1 MARVLIV
8 GCGCRGG
15 ELAAALLET
24 GHAVRG
30 TTRDESQLG
39 RIEAAG
45 VEGVLADPLRLATL
59 TPKLDGVSVLC
70 WLLGSARGDADE
82 LAALHGPRLETLL
95 ETLVDT
101 HVRGVVYEAAGTVP
115 RALLEQGAQL
125 VRRAHETYLMPA
137 ETLVHDPSDHA
148 GWAREAAAAVG
159 RVLAA

>member
-15 ELAAALLET
+15 ELAAALVER

-30 TTRDESQLG
+30 TTRDEGGLA

-45 VEGVLADPLRLATL
+45 AEAVVADPLRLATL
-59 TPKLDGVSVLC
+59 TPTLDGVSVLC
-70 WLLGSARGDADE
+70 WLLGSACGGTDE
-82 LAALHGPRLETLL
+82 LEALHGPRLETLL

-101 HVRGVVYEAAGTVP
+101 HVRGVVYEAAGSVP
-115 RALLEQGAQL
+115 RNLLERGAQL

-137 ETLVHDPSDHA
+137 ELLSHDPSDHA
-148 GWAREAAAAVG
+148 GWAREAAAAVE